1 MTSEGR
7 TADTA
12 IGRKKLV
19 FLIALAAIGAG
30 IVIGLSAKKAIWEGW
45 VIDRLFQVRAIAER
59 DKQPAPSP
67 VAVVGLDQTSL
78 DSERLTRIP
87 RVLMT
92 PVLAEAG
99 QAVLDAGAVALGF
112 DFVFAYSA
120 DSFID
125 PSSGEARLRGFDRPF
140 QSFVYGNRGKV
151 FIAHTEIGV
160 PHRSFTAAIGSGGV
174 RSVIVSTDNDGIVR
188 EHTPQLPLDESPHLI
203 DALLGVGGAKI
214 DEPFTS
220 IPTSRLATSLPY
232 MSLIDVLDLNT
243 SEEGRKKLEEFARGR
258 IVLLGGL
265 LPFEDEHLYSDRFL
279 PHLDAEAAETGPSGR
294 PRVQPQTAGVFILA
308 DLIGSALSDR
318 ITVAPAQGTLASVS
332 VLFAVIGAMAG
343 LFLPLMVLPV
353 VAILGVVAGLSLAL
367 AGLEIG
373 ILLAPGV
380 APVSC
385 ISAMVA
391 AAVGKV
397 SILQRRQRSLVRLF
411 GHYLAPDVIK
421 HMAVSEELPALGGE
435 TRHVVVAFIDIVG
448 FTKMS
453 EKLADQDVVR
463 VVNAC
468 FDAIGQTITK
478 HHGYI
483 DKYIG
488 DAIMA
493 VWNAPNTV
501 DNPEKASVDAAH
513 EIINQLDHI
522 RQITAQ
528 NELDLRIALNAGPV
542 LVGDIG
548 GEHRRS
554 FTVMGTTVNTAS
566 RVESVAKDKKVRL
579 ALSQSVANG
588 LPRDYPLSE
597 IWSGQLRGLSTEI
610 SVFTLDVPEIYMEK
624 TVQQSEEAETRSTGN
639 LVEFPR

>member
-1 MTSEGR
+1 MKSNGR
-7 TADTA
+7 VADSA
-12 IGRKKLV
+12 LGRKQLV
-19 FLIALAAIGAG
+19 LLIAVVASLAGL
-30 IVIGLSAKKAIWEGW
+30 VVGLSANKAIWEGW
-45 VIDRLFQVRAIAER
+45 VTDRLFQVRASFIDR
-59 DKQPAPSP
+59 GLTSSSP
-67 VAVVGLDQTSL
+67 VAVVGLDQASL
-78 DSERLTRIP
+78 DSERLSRIP

-92 PVLAEAG
+92 PVMAEAG
-99 QAVLDAGAVALGF
+99 QAVLDAGATALGF

-120 DSFID
+120 DSFVD
-125 PSSGEARLRGFDRPF
+125 PSTGEARLSGFDRPF
-140 QSFVYGNRGKV
+140 QSFAYRNRGKV

-160 PHRSFTAAIGSGGV
+160 PHRSFTAAIGAGGV

-188 EHTPQLPLDESPHLI
+188 KHVPQLPLNDSPHLI
-203 DALLGVGGAKI
+203 DALLGAAGANVS
-214 DEPFTS
+214 DAFVS
-220 IPTSRLATSLPY
+220 IPNSRLATSLPY
-232 MSLIDVLDLNT
+232 MSLIDVLTLSQ
-243 SEEGRKKLEEFARGR
+243 SEEGRARLKEFSSGR
-258 IVLLGGL
+258 IVLFGGL

-279 PHLDAEAAETGPSGR
+279 PHVASEAVETGPGGR

-308 DLIGSALSDR
+308 DVIGAALSDR
-318 ITVAPAQGTLASVS
+318 YAVGPPRGLLTAMSVA
-332 VLFAVIGAMAG
+332 FAIAGAVAG
-343 LFLPLMVLPV
+343 LFFPLMVLPLIAV
-353 VAILGVVAGLSLAL
+353 LGVGAGLGVSL
-367 AGLEIG
+367 AGLEAG
-373 ILLAPGV
+373 ILIAPGV

-385 ISAMVA
+385 VMAMVT

-411 GHYLAPDVIK
+411 GHYLAPDVIR
-421 HMAVSEELPALGGE
+421 HMATSEQLPELGGD

-453 EKLADQDVVR
+453 EKLPDRDVVR

-468 FDAIGQTITK
+468 FDRIGQTITK
-478 HHGYI
+478 HQGYI

-501 DNPEKASVDAAH
+501 DNPEKAAVDAAH
-513 EIINQLDHI
+513 EIIGSLDDI
-522 RQITAQ
+522 RQITGEA
-528 NELDLRIALNAGPV
+528 ELDLRIALNAGPV

-579 ALSQSVANG
+579 ALSQSVADG
-588 LPRDYPLSE
+588 LPNRYPLKE
-597 IWSGQLRGLSTEI
+597 IWIGQLRGLSTDI
-610 SVFTLDVPEIYMEK
+610 SVHTLDVPEIYMERD
-624 TVQQSEEAETRSTGN
+624 QDGASAESAGQKSN

>member
-1 MTSEGR
+1 MKSNGR
-7 TADTA
+7 ITDSAL
-12 IGRKKLV
+12 GRKQLV
-19 FLIALAAIGAG
+19 LLIAVVASLAGL
-30 IVIGLSAKKAIWEGW
+30 VVGLSANKAIWEGW
-45 VIDRLFQVRAIAER
+45 VTDRLFQIRANFIHPG
-59 DKQPAPSP
+59 QMPSSP
-67 VAVVGLDQTSL
+67 VAVVGLDQASL
-78 DSERLTRIP
+78 DSERLSRIP

-92 PVLAEAG
+92 PVMAEAG
-99 QAVLDAGAVALGF
+99 QAVLDAGATAVGF

-120 DSFID
+120 DSFVD
-125 PSSGEARLRGFDRPF
+125 PSTGEARLSGFDRPF
-140 QSFVYGNRGKV
+140 QTFAYRNRGRV

-160 PHRSFTAAIGSGGV
+160 PHRSFTAAIGAGGV

-188 EHTPQLPLDESPHLI
+188 KHTPQLPLNESPHLI
-203 DALLGVGGAKI
+203 DALLGAAGSDVSEA
-214 DEPFTS
+214 FVS
-220 IPTSRLATSLPY
+220 IPGSRLATSLPY
-232 MSLIDVLDLNT
+232 ISLIDVLALSQ
-243 SEEGRKKLEEFARGR
+243 SEEGHAELKEFASGR
-258 IVLLGGL
+258 IVLFGGL

-279 PHLDAEAAETGPSGR
+279 PHAASEDVETGPGGR

-308 DLIGSALSDR
+308 DVIGAALSDR
-318 ITVAPAQGTLASVS
+318 YAVAPPRGLLTAMSAA
-332 VLFAVIGAMAG
+332 FAIAGALAG
-343 LFLPLMVLPV
+343 LFFPLMVLPV
-353 VAILGVVAGLSLAL
+353 IAVLGVAAGLGVSL
-367 AGLEIG
+367 AGLEAG
-373 ILLAPGV
+373 ILIAPGV

-385 ISAMVA
+385 VMAMVT
-391 AAVGKV
+391 AAVGKI

-411 GHYLAPDVIK
+411 GHYLAPDVIR
-421 HMAVSEELPALGGE
+421 HMATSEQLPELGGD

-453 EKLADQDVVR
+453 EKLPDRDVVR

-468 FDAIGQTITK
+468 FDRIGQTITK
-478 HHGYI
+478 HQGYI

-501 DNPEKASVDAAH
+501 DNPEKAAVDAAH
-513 EIINQLDHI
+513 EIIGSLDDI
-522 RQITAQ
+522 RKITGEAG
-528 NELDLRIALNAGPV
+528 LDLRIALNAGPV

-579 ALSQSVANG
+579 ALSQSVADG
-588 LPRDYPLSE
+588 LPKRYPLRE
-597 IWSGQLRGLSTEI
+597 IWTGQLRGLSTDI

-624 TVQQSEEAETRSTGN
+624 IQSASEVESEQQKSN

>member
-1 MTSEGR
+1 MMSGGR
-7 TADTA
+7 SADSA
-12 IGRKKLV
+12 LGRRQLV
-19 FLIALAAIGAG
+19 VLIALVAMGAG
-30 IVIGLSAKKAIWEGW
+30 IVVGLSANKAIWEGW
-45 VIDRLFQVRAIAER
+45 VIDRLFQMRASMGNGQETA
-59 DKQPAPSP
+59 PAP

-78 DSERLTRIP
+78 ESERLSRIP

-99 QAVLDAGAVALGF
+99 QALLDAGAKALGF

-120 DSFID
+120 DSFVD
-125 PSSGEARLRGFDRPF
+125 PSSGEARLSGFDRPF
-140 QSFVYGNRGKV
+140 QSFVYRNRGRV

-160 PHRSFTAAIGSGGV
+160 PHRSFTAAIGAGGV
-174 RSVIVSTDNDGIVR
+174 RSVIVSTDIDGIVR
-188 EHTPQLPLDESPHLI
+188 QHEPELPLNESPHLI
-203 DALLGVGGAKI
+203 DALLGASEAEISEAYTAV
-214 DEPFTS
+214 PN
-220 IPTSRLATSLPY
+220 SRLATSLPY
-232 MSLIDVLDLNT
+232 MSLIDVLRLKAT
-243 SEEGRKKLEEFARGR
+243 EEGRKQLEEFSAGR

-279 PHLDAEAAETGPSGR
+279 PGIPVDASETGPSGR
-294 PRVQPQTAGVFILA
+294 PRAQPQTAGVFILA
-308 DLIGSALSDR
+308 DLIGAALSDR
-318 ITVAPAQGTLASVS
+318 IAVAPRNGVLVAIA
-332 VLFAVIGAMAG
+332 VLFAVAGAVAG
-343 LFLPLMVLPV
+343 LFLPLLVLPV
-353 VAILGVVAGLSLAL
+353 VAVLGGVAGLVLSL
-367 AGLEIG
+367 AGLEVAV
-373 ILLAPGV
+373 LLAPGV

-385 ISAMVA
+385 ISAMVV

-411 GHYLAPDVIK
+411 GHYLAPDVIRQ
-421 HMAVSEELPALGGE
+421 MATSEQLPRLGGD

-453 EKLADQDVVR
+453 EQLADQDVVR
-463 VVNAC
+463 VVNDC

-501 DNPEKASVDAAH
+501 ENPEKSSVDAAH
-513 EIINQLDHI
+513 EIINLLDHI
-522 RQITAQ
+522 REITGQ
-528 NELDLRIALNAGPV
+528 QGLDLRIALNAGPV

-566 RVESVAKDKKVRL
+566 RVESVAKEKKVRL
-579 ALSQSVANG
+579 AISDSVATG
-588 LPRDYPLSE
+588 LPNDYPVKE
-597 IWSGQLRGLSTEI
+597 IWKGQLRGLSTEI
-610 SVFTLDVPEIYMEK
+610 SVFTLDSDEMYMEGSEFRS
-624 TVQQSEEAETRSTGN
+624 VEQSRQSGSN
-639 LVEFPR
+639 LVKFPR